1 MTTPAPP
8 STSPSIGE
16 AISAAF
22 GWWRDAGVDHDFLD
36 EPRTWITPEAP
47 PPDPRGAVA
56 RPVPPPQPAAP
67 PPPKIGGDKAD
78 HPQDLGSF
86 HTWWLTE
93 PSLDAGMVMNR
104 VPPRG
109 VAGADLM
116 VIVPEP
122 EADDAEVLLSGP
134 QGRLVDAML
143 RAMGI
148 APEGAY
154 LASALPRHTPLPD
167 WGALAGGGLG
177 AVMCHHIALVA
188 PQRILVLGGNI
199 LPLFGNDLPKSD
211 QPSRHFNHEGHS
223 IPLLA
228 APDPAQMLGRPR
240 SKARLWRD
248 WLEWTGH
255 GAS

>member
-1 MTTPAPP
+1 MTTPAHP
-8 STSPSIGE
+8 TIAPSIGE
-16 AISAAF
+16 AITAAF
-22 GWWRDAGVDHDFLD
+22 DWWRDAGVDHDFLD
-36 EPRTWITPEAP
+36 DPRTWIAPEQPAGDTRAAP
-47 PPDPRGAVA
+47 A

-67 PPPKIGGDKAD
+67 PAPKIGGEAAD
-78 HPQDLGSF
+78 HPQDLASF
-86 HTWWLTE
+86 HAWWLTE
-93 PSLDAGMVMNR
+93 PSLDGGMVMNR

-122 EADDAEVLLSGP
+122 EDGDADVLLSGA

-148 APEGAY
+148 AADRAY
-154 LASALPRHTPLPD
+154 LASALPRHTPLAD
-167 WGALAGGGLG
+167 WGALAAGGLG

-188 PQRILVLGGNI
+188 PRRILVLGGNI

-211 QPSRHFNHEGHS
+211 QPSRRFNHEGHS

-228 APDPAQMLGRPR
+228 APDPAQMLARPR